1 MAPVLEDVPRISI
14 ATIKDVAHWD
24 QLRADGGGAVVVEGP
39 AGDRTALEI
48 SLTTDVTDLGTRW
61 WLRCRCGSRRR
72 FLHLHRGRLACRRC
86 LGLRYHEQLL
96 PDSRWRRDVA
106 RPLLRLWRRQ
116 GTGSKG
122 PCKNGADNL
131 V

>member
-1 MAPVLEDVPRISI
+1 MTPLEDVPRISI
-14 ATIKDVAHWD
+14 STVRTTDSWD
-24 QLRADGGGAVVVEGP
+24 QLRARGGGPVVVEGQD
-39 AGDRTALEI
+39 GGFVTLEI
-48 SLTTDVTDLGTRW
+48 MLATDVTNLGTRW

-86 LGLRYHEQLL
+86 LGLLYHEQLL
-96 PDSRWRRDVA
+96 PDSRWRREVA

-122 PCKNGADNL
+122 PCENGADNL

>member
-1 MAPVLEDVPRISI
+1 MTPLEDVPRISI
-14 ATIKDVAHWD
+14 STVRTTDSWD
-24 QLRADGGGAVVVEGP
+24 QLRARGGGPVVVEGQD
-39 AGDRTALEI
+39 GGLVTLEI
-48 SLTTDVTDLGTRW
+48 MLATDVTNLGTRW

-72 FLHLHRGRLACRRC
+72 FLHLHRGRLACQRC
-86 LGLRYHEQLL
+86 LGLLYHEQLL
-96 PDSRWRRDVA
+96 PDSRWRREVA